1 MFISLVLCSLLFE
14 ARAGHCASCPD
25 EETEM
30 KKDMQKKQ
38 SSTTLAQFLADFIVG
53 CRYEDIPVDA
63 IQKVKHFVIDVLGCM
78 VGASHEPQA
87 EIIKAVL
94 GEEGGNPQSSV
105 FRGGFKTSVMNAAL
119 INGAQGHMFDFDD
132 DHREGTLHPSVAV
145 FPAVFALGEKLG
157 VNGKE
162 LIRAFIL
169 GLEVMVRL
177 GESFL
182 GKSYY
187 QGFHPTGT
195 CGVFGAAAGCTL
207 LMGLDP
213 IQTKYALGLAGSFA
227 AGSIECTGEGAWA
240 KPLQAGHP
248 AMGGVLAASL
258 AAKNYRGPG
267 TILDGV
273 DGGLIRAFSFQD
285 QYDYDRI
292 TDNIGEKWEMMDTSI
307 KVHACCRFSAPAA
320 DCALDLYRQGVRANK
335 IKDILAKA
343 GDFTIKTLCHPPERK
358 LRPQT
363 HVDAQFSL
371 PYAIA
376 VAICRNRIGI
386 DEFKTEVLDN
396 PEVLS
401 LIDKVRWEVDPE
413 AEAMYPKAYPATV
426 IATLNDGRVFE
437 SHVDYPKGDPEN
449 PTNLKEI
456 IEKFHSLTEKYM
468 EEEKRSRIIA
478 EVERLEDMDNITGL
492 ADLLR

>member
-14 ARAGHCASCPD
+14 ARAGHRASCPD

-376 VAICRNRIGI
+376 VAICRNRTGI

>member
-456 IEKFHSLTEKYM
+456 IEKFHSLTEKHM